1 MTLCKKETR
10 LDSDQPSRAV
20 LIPFVWVKRAHQ
32 ANCQMPDSAPPQT

>member
-20 LIPFVWVKRAHQ
+20 LIPFVWAKRAHQ
-32 ANCQMPDSAPPQT
+32 ASCQIPDGAPPQT

>member
-20 LIPFVWVKRAHQ
+20 LISFVWAKRAHQ
-32 ANCQMPDSAPPQT
+32 ASFQMPDSAPPQT